1 MSATWTIKQ
10 MKKWYVMLSNDF
22 HNSAVK
28 RRELAEEL
36 REAMV
41 SEKPNESRRYIST
54 WFASLSMYYEQQ
66 EDQSDDNKMLL
77 ELLEATADAIGRD
90 KLREYEVV
98 DAMRE
103 YFRNTPV
110 PVHPYAKEIEELR
123 LFHEKQYEEQKQY
136 EKEQN
141 QKKSTARKGRR

>member
-41 SEKPNESRRYIST
+41 SEKPNESRRYICT

-110 PVHPYAKEIEELR
+110 PVHPYAKDIEKMR
-123 LFHEKQYEEQKQY
+123 LFRKQ

-141 QKKSTARKGRR
+141 QKNSTARKGRR